1 MSDINIKQLVRLRLR
16 MQILENLTLAA
27 TVGVGVAVYL
37 REEMWTYGL
46 VGALFFLFIYKYYTR
61 VRLRKREFLSNIV
74 EQRTMEL
81 RFQRDQIQAESHKLE
96 QALAALAEAQ
106 DELVRKERLASV
118 GQLTQGL
125 VDRILNPLNYINNF
139 AGLSLSLVEELD
151 TNRKADLET
160 GALAHPE
167 ETEEALAFLKGNLD
181 KIAKHGASTVR
192 IVKAMEELLK
202 DRSGNRC
209 TVEISE
215 LCKVQLELLRKNN
228 RDLLER
234 YGVCTSFSGLSVP
247 LTIQVSVDQFGK
259 ALTNILNNSLYA
271 VVKKADG
278 LLRAE
283 GCNPDGLSVSASPGF
298 SPPGSL
304 SHAAP
309 LPSAPVPSVPP
320 LFASPLSEEAV
331 RPTSHESSASQRA
344 TSPSD
349 HTPPL
354 SAGTTASSD
363 SSASRYQ
370 PEIAV
375 TLRIVADKLHICI
388 RDNGT
393 GIEEGIRKKVF
404 SPFFTTKPTGEA
416 AGTGLYLSREIVL
429 NHKGTIEIESE
440 KGSYT
445 EVVLALPIYQ

>member
-37 REEMWTYGL
+37 HKEEWTYGL
-46 VGALFFLFIYKYYTR
+46 VAVLVFLFVYKYYTR

-96 QALAALAEAQ
+96 QTLAALAEAQ

-139 AGLSLSLVEELD
+139 AGLSLSLVKELED
-151 TNRKADLET
+151 ARQVDLKQ
-160 GALAHPE
+160 GALTNPE
-167 ETEEALAFLKGNLD
+167 ETEEALTLLQGNLD

-209 TVEISE
+209 AVEITE
-215 LCKVQLELLRKNN
+215 LCKVSLESLRKNN
-228 RDLLER
+228 RETIER
-234 YGVCTSFSGLSVP
+234 YDIRTSFSGLSVP
-247 LTIQVSVDQFGK
+247 LTIQVNVDQLRK
-259 ALTNILNNSLYA
+259 ALANIFNNSLYA
-271 VVKKADG
+271 VVKKA
-278 LLRAE
+278 E
-283 GCNPDGLSVSASPGF
+283 MSA
-298 SPPGSL
+298 
-304 SHAAP
+304 
-309 LPSAPVPSVPP
+309 
-320 LFASPLSEEAV
+320 
-331 RPTSHESSASQRA
+331 
-344 TSPSD
+344 
-349 HTPPL
+349 
-354 SAGTTASSD
+354 
-363 SSASRYQ
+363 YQ
-370 PEIAV
+370 PEISVA
-375 TLRIVADKLHICI
+375 LRIAADQLQICI

-393 GIEEGIRKKVF
+393 GIEEGIKKKVF

-440 KGSYT
+440 KGVYT
-445 EVVLALPIYQ
+445 CVILTLPIYQ